1 MSRARGGL
9 TKWFRQNWVDIG
21 SRKKDGSFAK
31 CGRSKL
37 EKDRKSK
44 YPKCL
49 PLAKARRMSASQIR
63 SAVTRK
69 RKAQRK
75 GNTGGKP
82 INVKTFA

>member
-1 MSRARGGL
+1 MARSGGL
-9 TKWFRQNWVDIG
+9 TKWFNQNWVDIG

-31 CGRSKL
+31 CARSKL

-49 PLAKARRMSASQIR
+49 PLAKARRMSKSQIR

-75 GNTGGKP
+75 GNPGGNP